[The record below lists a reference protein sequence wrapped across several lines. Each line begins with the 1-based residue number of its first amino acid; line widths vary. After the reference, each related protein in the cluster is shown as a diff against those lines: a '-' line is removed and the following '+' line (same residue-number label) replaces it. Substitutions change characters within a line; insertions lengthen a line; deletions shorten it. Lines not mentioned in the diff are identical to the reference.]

1 MIKLNLYQ
9 QTEDALL
16 ESNPRRKCELTF
28 ALAALW
34 QQSKLPRIS
43 QVDGIVF
50 KILALDEPGQPVLPE
65 LVNPRHLKR
74 RSMSSAAGRIG
85 FLHAFA
91 HIEFNAINIALD
103 AVYRFRE
110 MSDEYVSDWLLVASE
125 EAKHFLLLDD
135 CLTERGSFYGE
146 HDAHRGLWDMVCKT
160 RHDILHRMALVPR
173 VMEARGLD
181 VTPSMINKFN
191 QANDL
196 RAVEILEIIYRDE
209 IGHVRIGNFW
219 YQTLCDER
227 KLDSTQTF
235 SDLIDFYM
243 DGKLRGPFNWPAR
256 LEAGFEKSEL
266 ESLEQKELKLIKV

>member
-235 SDLIDFYM
+235 SDLVDFYM
-243 DGKLRGPFNWPAR
+243 DGKLRGPFNYPAR

>member
-235 SDLIDFYM
+235 SDLVDFYM

>member
-50 KILALDEPGQPVLPE
+50 KILALDEPGQPELPE

-235 SDLIDFYM
+235 SDLVDFYM